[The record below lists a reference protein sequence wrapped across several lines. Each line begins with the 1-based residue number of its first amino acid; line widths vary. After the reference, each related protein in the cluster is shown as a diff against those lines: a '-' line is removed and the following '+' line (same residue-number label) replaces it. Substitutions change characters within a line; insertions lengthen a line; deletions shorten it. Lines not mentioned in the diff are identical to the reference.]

1 MENLNRQLDKLGSQR
16 KVSVS
21 VPKLREKPNLA
32 FKAPTYN
39 LKDSRFLSTRQGGSH
54 NPAAAGLF
62 LIFLALA
69 GKINRIR
76 IRIIIDL
83 TGRLYSPVNPVRKLG
98 MSFLSNGVN
107 NILSYCIFLKTL
119 PFMGDLNGVYP
130 IDTKNLHKFI
140 LPSE

>member
-21 VPKLREKPNLA
+21 VPKFREKPNLT

-39 LKDSRFLSTRQGGSH
+39 LRDSRFLSTRQGGSH

-69 GKINRIR
+69 GKINRMK
-76 IRIIIDL
+76 DNN
-83 TGRLYSPVNPVRKLG
+83 RLDKQTLQPRK
-98 MSFLSNGVN
+98 
-107 NILSYCIFLKTL
+107 
-119 PFMGDLNGVYP
+119 PR
-130 IDTKNLHKFI
+130 
-140 LPSE
+140 